1 MSGKDGSDKGA
12 GVKSAYEAALE
23 RLAAQGIEGPREQAL
38 SADVKAEIAEV
49 RRHAD
54 AKLAELEILHRNRLR
69 TLYDPASRQEEED
82 DYLRERRRIEGDRDR
97 KIETIKTEGR

>member
-1 MSGKDGSDKGA
+1 MSGENGKDKAA
-12 GVKSAYEAALE
+12 GVKSAYEVALE

-49 RRHAD
+49 RRRAD
-54 AKLAELEILHRNRLR
+54 AKLAELEVLHHDRLR
-69 TLYDPASRQEEED
+69 KLHDPVARQEEEE

-97 KIETIKTEGR
+97 TIEGVKGG

>member
-1 MSGKDGSDKGA
+1 MSAEDAKGKGA

-69 TLYDPASRQEEED
+69 TLHDPVSRQEEEE
-82 DYLRERRRIEGDRDR
+82 DYLRERRRIEDERDR
-97 KIETIKTEGR
+97 KIESIKGGA

>member
-1 MSGKDGSDKGA
+1 MGAEDGKDKGS

-54 AKLAELEILHRNRLR
+54 AKLAEVEILHRNRLR
-69 TLYDPASRQEEED
+69 TLHDPVSRQEEEE
-82 DYLRERRRIEGDRDR
+82 DYLRERRRIEDERNR
-97 KIETIKTEGR
+97 KIESIKGGA